1 MTRETQMFVDAYN
14 GNLGLSLYYEGAFET
29 LHDKG
34 CTKEEAI
41 EKVATDLKRRMRVKL
56 SADNTRTMDPFFEVV
71 IREALEKVD
80 LKEVARQLAELGGAW
95 S

>member
-1 MTRETQMFVDAYN
+1 MKATRETQMFVDAYN

-29 LHDKG
+29 LRDKG
-34 CTKEEAI
+34 YSKEEAI
-41 EKVATDLKRRMRVKL
+41 EKVTTDLKRRMKVKL
-56 SADNTRTMDPFFEVV
+56 SADNTRTMDPFFEAV

-80 LKEVARQLAELGGAW
+80 LKEVARELGGNW